1 MAQVGVQGIRAVAA
15 DFHPWA
21 QALEH
26 GSADVVVKAK
36 VNERVG
42 TAIGKS
48 KRAAHLYAQLGNP
61 ARETVR
67 LL

>member
-15 DFHPWA
+15 DCHPWA

-26 GSADVVVKAK
+26 GPADVVVKAK

-48 KRAAHLYAQLGNP
+48 KRAAHLHAQLSN
-61 ARETVR
+61 RVKKTVV